1 MGRALQVGQRSSTS
15 FSKNVL
21 LLVPGMVVPGMATQF
36 INGIDQPDVEIV
48 IRVGCPPS
56 IKQMVQKEM
65 GALAKEFSCARRTIS
80 STLHS
85 GARNK
90 PLRGSWRF

>member
-21 LLVPGMVVPGMATQF
+21 LVVPGMVVPGMATQF

-48 IRVGCPPS
+48 IV
-56 IKQMVQKEM
+56 
-65 GALAKEFSCARRTIS
+65 
-80 STLHS
+80 
-85 GARNK
+85 
-90 PLRGSWRF
+90 